1 MVIELLIAGLLS
13 QGPSQAPRAPAT
25 PADAVPPSPALS
37 ELHQAQV
44 EAHLLRVKTLQLEV
58 QLQQMV
64 LSEQRTKLEAAI
76 VADHPGW
83 TMNWEKGVLV
93 PTPPKGTQP

>member
-1 MVIELLIAGLLS
+1 MALCVLLVWTLEPTRA
-13 QGPSQAPRAPAT
+13 QAPAPAPTGT
-25 PADAVPPSPALS
+25 PPAPALS

-64 LSEQRTKLEAAI
+64 LSEQRAKLEAAI
-76 VADHPGW
+76 VAAHPGFAMDW
-83 TMNWEKGVLV
+83 TKGVLV

>member
-1 MVIELLIAGLLS
+1 MALCVLLVWTLEPTRA
-13 QGPSQAPRAPAT
+13 QAPAPS
-25 PADAVPPSPALS
+25 VPPAPALS

-58 QLQQMV
+58 QLQQLV

-76 VADHPGW
+76 VADHPGFA
-83 TMNWEKGVLV
+83 MNWEKGVLV
-93 PTPPKGTQP
+93 PVPPKGTQP